1 MNILTRMLGAAR
13 LDVNTY
19 EEVEADSSAMRQALL
34 IVVVI
39 SILSG
44 LGQYFSGG
52 SDIVDALFIAA
63 FRGLLFWAIW
73 ALLIYMIGGTILRTS
88 ETHAN

>member
-44 LGQYFSGG
+44 LGQ
-52 SDIVDALFIAA
+52 
-63 FRGLLFWAIW
+63 
-73 ALLIYMIGGTILRTS
+73 
-88 ETHAN
+88 